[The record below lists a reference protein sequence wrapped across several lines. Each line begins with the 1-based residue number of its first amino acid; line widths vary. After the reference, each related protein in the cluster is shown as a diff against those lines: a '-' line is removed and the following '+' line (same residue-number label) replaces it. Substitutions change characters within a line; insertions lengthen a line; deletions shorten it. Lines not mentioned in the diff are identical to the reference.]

1 MAIECRSD
9 ISSVRVT
16 SRITTAI
23 PAYCDTGYCDTG
35 YCDTGH
41 KTVTKRLK
49 NEFYHTVKLSDIVT
63 IGYCD
68 TFSWSQHCHNDRE
81 ALYLEFQGIFNS
93 ETLLAPSPPWIFEGR
108 TMMVHAFNISLTHG
122 PHWWPSSS
130 VLENWKMM
138 AALTPI
144 TNPHSCRH

>member
-1 MAIECRSD
+1 MAIQRHSD

-23 PAYCDTGYCDTG
+23 PAYCDTG

-49 NEFYHTVKLSDIVT
+49 NEFYHTVKLSDVVT

-68 TFSWSQHCHNDRE
+68 TFSCSQHCPNNRD
-81 ALYLEFQGIFNS
+81 AL
-93 ETLLAPSPPWIFEGR
+93 
-108 TMMVHAFNISLTHG
+108 
-122 PHWWPSSS
+122 
-130 VLENWKMM
+130 
-138 AALTPI
+138 
-144 TNPHSCRH
+144 

>member
-35 YCDTGH
+35 H

-49 NEFYHTVKLSDIVT
+49 NEFYHTVKLSDVVT

-68 TFSWSQHCHNDRE
+68 TFSCSQHCPNNRD
-81 ALYLEFQGIFNS
+81 AL
-93 ETLLAPSPPWIFEGR
+93 
-108 TMMVHAFNISLTHG
+108 
-122 PHWWPSSS
+122 
-130 VLENWKMM
+130 
-138 AALTPI
+138 
-144 TNPHSCRH
+144 